1 MFEEERHEQIVQLLK
16 GGRMVSVGEIA
27 KQLFVSE
34 ATVRRDLTAL
44 ERAGVLRRV
53 YDGAVL
59 TGANRVKPR
68 RRRPSSILAASP
80 PDWCMKM
87 M

>member
-34 ATVRRDLTAL
+34 ATVRRDLTA
-44 ERAGVLRRV
+44 RACC
-53 YDGAVL
+53 GAY
-59 TGANRVKPR
+59 T
-68 RRRPSSILAASP
+68 AAR
-80 PDWCMKM
+80 C
-87 M
+87 

>member
-44 ERAGVLRRV
+44 ERAG
-53 YDGAVL
+53 GAY
-59 TGANRVKPR
+59 T
-68 RRRPSSILAASP
+68 AAR
-80 PDWCMKM
+80 C
-87 M
+87 

>member
-53 YDGAVL
+53 YGGAVL
-59 TGANRVKPR
+59 TGANRGTGGQAAYWPHR
-68 RRRPSSILAASP
+68 RRIGA
-80 PDWCMKM
+80 
-87 M
+87 

>member
-44 ERAGVLRRV
+44 ERAGVLRRIRRR
-53 YDGAVL
+53 GAD
-59 TGANRVKPR
+59 RRKPR
-68 RRRPSSILAASP
+68 RAPADA
-80 PDWCMKM
+80 
-87 M
+87 